1 MSLAVAFIIALV
13 TKIGLATFAACF
25 PENTSSTWI
34 FGFWLPIAVMVL
46 YIIFGYVRTLHSSL
60 DERLNYGDSCYYLGF
75 LFTIAS
81 IILSLYII
89 GVTEDE
95 FSAPDLAIRFA
106 AAMVTTLLGMSIR
119 VCLVTFAK
127 KKSDRKPGQPD
138 PIIHGDEPQSGS
150 SQEIYIEA
158 NLKNLEKLNKSLVL
172 NIDATEQLRANL
184 VNLGARI
191 TSDIEVNS
199 KAFQEFLKEAI
210 DKTNSCLEGTQ
221 AAFGKA
227 MNDCTEQTKEKLAT
241 LVSESTASTQ
251 KFIDDSSKQISKS
264 VEEIDKQSLNSIQ
277 RINDAAD
284 NIDKLSQSSIQ
295 RINDVADKSDALSQS
310 SIQRINDVAEKT
322 VDNVSTA
329 VKNSLESISKQAE
342 ATSTKFEKSLD
353 EIIPTKEWQ
362 ESLKKISQVLNSV
375 IEDFSEKTK
384 LLINTSGNVQ
394 QGAQEFADAF
404 SNSAKALNNE
414 LEKLI
419 SSLEKKSNEMNAEKT
434 DFKKSFQSS
443 MENIE
448 KKLNDISSMSDQ
460 LSSQADELKR
470 IAKSNDLDKRGFFSK
485 LFK

>member
-60 DERLNYGDSCYYLGF
+60 EERLNYGDSCYYLGF

-89 GVTEDE
+89 GVTEDQ

-127 KKSDRKPGQPD
+127 KKIDRKPGQLD
-138 PIIHGDEPQSGS
+138 PVIHGDEPQSGS

-295 RINDVADKSDALSQS
+295 RINDVA
-310 SIQRINDVAEKT
+310 EKT

-342 ATSTKFEKSLD
+342 AASTKFEKSLD

-362 ESLKKISQVLNSV
+362 ESLKKISQDLNSV

-394 QGAQEFADAF
+394 QGAQEFSDAF

-434 DFKKSFQSS
+434 DFRKSFQSS
-443 MENIE
+443 VENIE

>member
-60 DERLNYGDSCYYLGF
+60 EERLNYGDSCYYLGF

-89 GVTEDE
+89 GVTEDQ

-127 KKSDRKPGQPD
+127 KKIDRKPGQLD
-138 PIIHGDEPQSGS
+138 PVIHGDEPQSGS

-251 KFIDDSSKQISKS
+251 KFINDSSKQISKS

-295 RINDVADKSDALSQS
+295 RINDVA
-310 SIQRINDVAEKT
+310 EKT

-342 ATSTKFEKSLD
+342 AASTKFEKSLE

-362 ESLKKISQVLNSV
+362 ESLKKISQDLNSV

-394 QGAQEFADAF
+394 QGAQEFSDAF
-404 SNSAKALNNE
+404 SNSAKTLNNE

-434 DFKKSFQSS
+434 DFRKSFQSS
-443 MENIE
+443 VENIE

>member
-60 DERLNYGDSCYYLGF
+60 EERLNYGDSCYYLGF

-89 GVTEDE
+89 GVTEDQ

-127 KKSDRKPGQPD
+127 KKIDRKPGQLD
-138 PIIHGDEPQSGS
+138 PVIHGDEPQSGS

-277 RINDAAD
+277 RIND
-284 NIDKLSQSSIQ
+284 
-295 RINDVADKSDALSQS
+295 
-310 SIQRINDVAEKT
+310 VAEKT

-342 ATSTKFEKSLD
+342 AASTKFEKSLD

-362 ESLKKISQVLNSV
+362 ESLKKISQDLNSV

-443 MENIE
+443 VENIE

>member
-60 DERLNYGDSCYYLGF
+60 EERLNYGDSCYYLGF

-89 GVTEDE
+89 GVTEDQ

-127 KKSDRKPGQPD
+127 KKIDRKPGQLD
-138 PIIHGDEPQSGS
+138 PVIHGDEPQSGS

-199 KAFQEFLKEAI
+199 KAFQEFLNEAI

-241 LVSESTASTQ
+241 LVSENTASTQ

-295 RINDVADKSDALSQS
+295 RINDVA
-310 SIQRINDVAEKT
+310 EKT

-342 ATSTKFEKSLD
+342 AASTKFEKSLD

-362 ESLKKISQVLNSV
+362 ESLKKISQDLNSV

-394 QGAQEFADAF
+394 QGAQEFSDAF

-419 SSLEKKSNEMNAEKT
+419 SSLEKKSNEMNTEKT
-434 DFKKSFQSS
+434 DFRKSFQSS
-443 MENIE
+443 VENIE